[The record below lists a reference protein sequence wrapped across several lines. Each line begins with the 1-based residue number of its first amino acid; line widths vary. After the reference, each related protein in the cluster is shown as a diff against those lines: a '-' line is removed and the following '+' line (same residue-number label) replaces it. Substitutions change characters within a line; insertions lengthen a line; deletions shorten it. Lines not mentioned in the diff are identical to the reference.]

1 MPTGE
6 FFECRIK
13 MHQDVAIILCNSS
26 NHLLQEGSLVLTAE
40 GILFLLGFLYLSD
53 QDPLSIL
60 IIV

>member
-1 MPTGE
+1 
-6 FFECRIK
+6 